1 MHQSPVP
8 DQDVTS
14 ARCVSHDIAAAFR
27 NLGFEKG
34 SQYSLRV
41 FGPNVVSLVRFEG
54 GQDFLSGDL
63 RPSMRTWDVLEW
75 SRIRA
80 DVIERDPGSRIEVAD
95 MFGIEIGVLVPI
107 AFSAS
112 PTCEIEMDACWFAD
126 QGLEQFSQRSIGE
139 EVQNFFVAHVGDRVV
154 PATWPVPVMFQPVLL
169 VPAHLLLCHERLHQ
183 DDSVRIPIGR

>member
-126 QGLEQFSQRSIGE
+126 QGLEQFSQRSRRRSSE
-139 EVQNFFVAHVGDRVV
+139 
-154 PATWPVPVMFQPVLL
+154 
-169 VPAHLLLCHERLHQ
+169 LLCGACRG
-183 DDSVRIPIGR
+183 PGRASHLACPCYVSTSASRTCSSPSLP